1 MSKWNDF
8 DQNQRWPL
16 SHLINIQ
23 RHVSTRHCLV
33 IQCNPYTVQ
42 LRYLRTTH
50 TRIIRAY
57 FAYTRMSIRAHIHM
71 YTRTYTYIRI
81 RTHVYV
87 HVYVSLLCIP
97 ISFFMW
103 SIVGQTKGIVFLGM
117 KKASKRNLHVVR
129 TSCWSMKTIIFQV
142 FDYFA
147 NSPTNYCLLT
157 LAWS

>member
-1 MSKWNDF
+1 VKWLWSKSKMTIVTF
-8 DQNQRWPL
+8 DKYSKACVNKTLL
-16 SHLINIQ
+16 SNSMQSIYSAAQIFANYAYAY
-23 RHVSTRHCLV
+23 
-33 IQCNPYTVQ
+33 YTSVFCV
-42 LRYLRTTH
+42 Y
-50 TRIIRAY
+50 AY
-57 FAYTRMSIRAHIHM
+57 VNTC
-71 YTRTYTYIRI
+71 TYTHVYTHIYMYIRI